1 MTRTPTK
8 AQMRAAYDVELRAL
22 QKIIE
27 DQNAT
32 LSDLKAKAAKLLNQK
47 TDAVQVA
54 VAAENL
60 ADERRLKIEE
70 LREQNSELKADIET
84 SGHIVGS
91 LHSEKKAMMDMASVM
106 MRALGEGLTR
116 D

>member
-32 LSDLKAKAAKLLNQK
+32 LSDIRAKTAILIDQK
-47 TDAVQVA
+47 VDAVQVA

-60 ADERRLKIEE
+60 ADERRKKITALELDLKEYKQRWAKAEHAEMNSRSMAVE
-70 LREQNSELKADIET
+70 L
-84 SGHIVGS
+84 
-91 LHSEKKAMMDMASVM
+91 
-106 MRALGEGLTR
+106 MRALAEGLNR